1 MPRILPHRRRRPVS
15 NVRSRVAGRSRYP
28 AARTLGERASGR
40 EPMSGRRKWLGLFG
54 GLAVVLA
61 AIAAVAI
68 VHAVREHEEGEEE
81 SLSAFVRE
89 HDGQRLRRLP
99 IAVVRE
105 KLEHGKEA
113 QREKIS
119 GPAQAQVDERAFP
132 RTVVTAAQ
140 ARDARAA
147 FLDQSPAG
155 LADPFVELGPF
166 VPRVPREVTY
176 TGAPTTNSGRVTA
189 LAVDPNCGRPGKAC
203 RAWMAAAGG
212 GIWRTGDALA
222 GSGRWTPA
230 TNGLTTGAFGSLVVD
245 PTDATGNTLYAG
257 SGEPNGSSDSEA
269 GVGLFRSTDGGAT
282 WSLVPG
288 SAAVA
293 RDRSIGSIAINPDD
307 GTIWIGTD
315 LARHGSSSSNGG
327 RRPPPRPA
335 ALHPARRSSVCTSP
349 PTAARRSR
357 SRSPRRRA
365 RRTRRRAPTS
375 SRAASTR
382 SSSTRRTPTRST
394 RRSSAT
400 ASGARRRAW
409 RTATTRSSRSS

>member
-61 AIAAVAI
+61 GIAAVAI
-68 VHAVREHEEGEEE
+68 VHAVREHEEGQEG
-81 SLSAFVRE
+81 SLRAFPRA

-132 RTVVTAAQ
+132 RDVVTAAQ

-189 LAVDPNCGRPGKAC
+189 LAVDPNCGRPGRAC

-212 GIWRTGDALA
+212 GIWRTDDALPA
-222 GSGRWTPA
+222 SVAWTPSPA
-230 TNGLTTGAFGSLVVD
+230 GPTPRPLRPLRLGRPPGAFGALAVA
-245 PTDATGNTLYAG
+245 PTDRTGNTLYAG

-269 GVGLFRSTDGGAT
+269 GVGLFRSTDGGQSWGLLAG
-282 WSLVPG
+282 SGPG
-288 SAAVA
+288 AH
-293 RDRSIGSIAINPDD
+293 DPPIGSIAVNPRD
-307 GTIWIGTD
+307 GTLWIGTD
-315 LARHGSSSSNGG
+315 LARHGSSSANGG
-327 RRPPPRPA
+327 RRTPPGPPPPR
-335 ALHPARRSSVCTSP
+335 LHTPNRP
-349 PTAARRSR
+349 
-357 SRSPRRRA
+357 
-365 RRTRRRAPTS
+365 RAPL
-375 SRAASTR
+375 
-382 SSSTRRTPTRST
+382 
-394 RRSSAT
+394 
-400 ASGARRRAW
+400 
-409 RTATTRSSRSS
+409 